1 MTPTPKLRFVNGEET
16 FETGHYT
23 ADGHRFLGVRH
34 VHKLQQWW
42 ENPNI
47 METSRQTDEKGQPYI
62 SYKYKGEW
70 RDVPVETED
79 FTQNKTS
86 G

>member
-1 MTPTPKLRFVNGEET
+1 MTPTAKLRFVLRDEQ
-16 FETGHYT
+16 TGMYGSIPVIKT
-23 ADGHRFLGVRH
+23 VRI
-34 VHKLQQWW
+34 LQQWW
-42 ENPNI
+42 ESPNI

-70 RDVPVETED
+70 RDVPVEKED